1 MLKKLD
7 VKNIES
13 ETIKLIKNSK
23 FRKEIQKNSK
33 KFVKHKLKENSK
45 IIDLMRESLFP
56 FNKININNGKLRI
69 LNIYNLAQKLNHRIY
84 NLSLG
89 KKFTNG
95 FIRNGHDVIEIS
107 DRDYVRQN
115 KGFNLLSIKDK
126 FHHYCNHKTMG
137 RPLFQNQLYYLARN
151 LFYEI

>member
-1 MLKKLD
+1 M
-7 VKNIES
+7 KNIES
-13 ETIKLIKNSK
+13 ETIKLIKNNK
-23 FRKEIQKNSK
+23 FRKQIQKNSK
-33 KFVKHKLKENSK
+33 KFVKHKLKTNSK
-45 IIDLMRESLFP
+45 TIDLMRESLFP
-56 FNKININNGKLRI
+56 FKKINVNRGKLRI

-115 KGFNLLSIKDK
+115 KGLNLLSINDK
-126 FHHYCNHKTMG
+126 FHNYLIKTFKNYN
-137 RPLFQNQLYYLARN
+137 PDLSL
-151 LFYEI
+151 IHI